1 LECNILLIDSPADT
15 NLLKETFSQ
24 ITSPVK
30 IQYTSSVPEALA
42 AIAVSSPDLI
52 LIGSCIL
59 LVEGLQI
66 LNELSKVPIV
76 VLSETD
82 KFDRLLN
89 DCSSRMYFITM
100 PIEFEKIPGVIEEA
114 YEFWTTCREGNQ

>member
-15 NLLKETFSQ
+15 ILLKETFPQ
-24 ITSPVK
+24 ITPPVK

-42 AIAVSSPDLI
+42 AIAVSPPDII

-76 VLSETD
+76 VLSEAD
-82 KFDRLLN
+82 GFERLLKER
-89 DCSSRMYFITM
+89 SSRIYFITK
-100 PIEFEKIPGVIEEA
+100 PIDLEKIPGVIEEA
-114 YEFWTTCREGNQ
+114 YEFWAACREGNR